1 MSAGPALIVVGTP
14 IGNLGDISP
23 RAIDALRD
31 ADLIACEDTRHT
43 AKLTAAFD
51 IATPRISYHKFNEA
65 QRTSE
70 FRRLFG
76 QGKRIALVCDS
87 GMPGISD
94 PGATIIRAA
103 IEAMREANLIACED
117 TRHTGKLCAAF
128 EIPTPRVSY
137 HKFNEAQRTKEFR
150 RLFAEGKRIALVCDS
165 GMPGIS
171 DPGGTIIQAAIA
183 DGVPVE
189 IVPGPSA
196 ITTALVLS
204 GLPTA
209 RFVFIGFLPAK
220 TTARRKALFELR
232 YEAATLVF
240 YEAGHRIAESVAD
253 MLAVLGDR
261 PAALCRELTKLHE
274 EVIRVPL
281 AELAERAEALEHHGE
296 MVVVVSGCTSGEDWA
311 DVPLEEHV
319 ETLARLLDV
328 PRKEAIRYA
337 ASVRGLDRKAV
348 YRALLR
354 E

>member
-1 MSAGPALIVVGTP
+1 MSARPALIVVGTP

-43 AKLTAAFD
+43 AKLAGAFD

-103 IEAMREANLIACED
+103 IE
-117 TRHTGKLCAAF
+117 
-128 EIPTPRVSY
+128 
-137 HKFNEAQRTKEFR
+137 
-150 RLFAEGKRIALVCDS
+150 
-165 GMPGIS
+165 
-171 DPGGTIIQAAIA
+171 

-204 GLPTA
+204 GLPTD
-209 RFVFIGFLPAK
+209 RFTFVGFLPAK
-220 TTARRKALFELR
+220 ANARRKALFELQ
-232 YEAATLVF
+232 YERATLVF
-240 YEAGHRIAESVAD
+240 YEPGHRLDETLAD
-253 MLAVLGDR
+253 MLAVFGDR

-274 EVIRVPL
+274 ETIRAPLSAL
-281 AELAERAEALEHHGE
+281 AEQAGSLVHRGE
-296 MVVVVSGCTSGEDWA
+296 MVLVVGGCTSGEDWS
-311 DVPLEEHV
+311 DVPLEAHV
-319 ETLARLLDV
+319 EALARVLDV
-328 PRKEAIRYA
+328 PRKEAIRFA

-348 YRALLR
+348 YKALLP

>member
-1 MSAGPALIVVGTP
+1 MSARPALIVVGTP
-14 IGNLGDISP
+14 IGNLGDTSP

-43 AKLTAAFD
+43 AKLTDAFD
-51 IATPRISYHKFNEA
+51 IATPRVSYHKFNEA
-65 QRTSE
+65 QRTKE

-103 IEAMREANLIACED
+103 ID
-117 TRHTGKLCAAF
+117 
-128 EIPTPRVSY
+128 
-137 HKFNEAQRTKEFR
+137 
-150 RLFAEGKRIALVCDS
+150 
-165 GMPGIS
+165 
-171 DPGGTIIQAAIA
+171 

-204 GLPTA
+204 GLPTD
-209 RFVFIGFLPAK
+209 RFTFVGFLPAK
-220 TTARRKALFELR
+220 TTARRRALFELQ
-232 YEAATLVF
+232 YEPATLVF
-240 YEAGHRIAESVAD
+240 YEPGHRLDETLAD

-274 EVIRVPL
+274 ETIRAPL
-281 AELAERAEALEHHGE
+281 SELADQAGSLVHRGE
-296 MVVVVSGCTSGEDWA
+296 MVLVVGGCTTGEDWS
-311 DVPLEEHV
+311 DVPLEQHV
-319 ETLARLLDV
+319 ETLARVLDV
-328 PRKEAIRYA
+328 PRKEAIRFA

-348 YRALLR
+348 YKALLPNGTAEER
-354 E
+354 HDEEGA